1 MSQEVQDV
9 VTGALVLLGPVLEIL
24 GVHIVFGK
32 TTAILPTPLPLLIKE
47 HLNF

>member
-1 MSQEVQDV
+1 MGQKVQDV

-24 GVHIVFGK
+24 GVHIVFG
-32 TTAILPTPLPLLIKE
+32 TTTVILPTHHPPSELE

>member
-1 MSQEVQDV
+1 MGQEVQDV

-24 GVHIVFGK
+24 VVHIVFGT
-32 TTAILPTPLPLLIKE
+32 TTAIIPTTSELE